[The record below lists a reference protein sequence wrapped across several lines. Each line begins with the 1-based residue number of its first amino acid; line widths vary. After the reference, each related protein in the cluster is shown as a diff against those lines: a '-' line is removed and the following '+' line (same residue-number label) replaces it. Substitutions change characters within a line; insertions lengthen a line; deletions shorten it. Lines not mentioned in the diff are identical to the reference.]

1 MTQQHIPTGLTPFLF
16 ACPFP
21 EHSDLA
27 SIIRRNWR
35 EADIVQLMESA
46 GAELLVLRPFA
57 TLLHALLVF
66 YDKSVG
72 ITIDITRRDDWM
84 VDVNEF
90 INELNAL
97 TAVEQVRD
105 SENPIKPEELITSFS
120 KLMSEFRS
128 PPETTLLEQI
138 CSDKR
143 LLQFSRSF
151 FSIARHFRL
160 SKEASI
166 AEMEEALREDLET

>member
-1 MTQQHIPTGLTPFLF
+1 MTTQHIPTGLTPLLF
-16 ACPFP
+16 SCPFP
-21 EHSDLA
+21 EHADLA

-35 EADIVQLMESA
+35 QADIVQLMESA

-57 TLLHALLVF
+57 TILHALLVF

-84 VDVNEF
+84 VDADEF
-90 INELNAL
+90 IKELNAL
-97 TAVEQVRD
+97 TSVEQVLNSD
-105 SENPIKPEELITSFS
+105 NPIKPEELIASFS
-120 KLMSEFRS
+120 KLMSDFGS
-128 PPETTLLEQI
+128 PSATTLLEQI

-151 FSIARHFRL
+151 LSIARHFRL
-160 SKEASI
+160 AKAASM
-166 AEMEEALREDLET
+166 AEMEEALREDD